1 MTAEA
6 DAAIVA
12 AMTPTVLVVA
22 LLSLGAARAG
32 PLLTADQK
40 YKLPD
45 DFLLGAGTSAIQTE
59 GAWNTDGKGENV
71 FDHYYHS
78 KNASTSESSDVAAD
92 FYGHYKED
100 IALAAKIGLNVFRF
114 SFSWSRIFPDGDT
127 SQPANSMGV
136 QHYHKVLD
144 EMRNHNIEPMVTIF
158 HFDYPQAL
166 EVKFGGWAGEEMID
180 VFVEYADFLFKEYG
194 SKIKYWLTI
203 NEPELYCDTL
213 AGGMLAPSTM
223 TTPEKQN
230 ACLKNTILAHAK
242 AHKIYEEKYKAKYK
256 GLVGVGA
263 GPRFYHGA
271 TNSEEDITA
280 AENANVNTG
289 IGLTI
294 DPLVFGDYPEAVRDS
309 RKAFTDEEKD
319 LIKGRIDF
327 VGVNMYGGQNA
338 SSSGG
343 GGSDGPPGD
352 GGSGGGD
359 DQGPPPGDGG
369 SGDGSGGNRPDSF
382 GDVGSAWVLREMPLW
397 IKKRYET
404 NGRKLPV
411 FITENGIN
419 SPGNTSAV
427 DDWDTRA
434 VYASAFLRELV
445 AGINENGTNVIGF
458 TAWSFIDTFEFHSYG
473 LCFHGFARARFSE
486 NRIGHGVT

>member
-1 MTAEA
+1 
-6 DAAIVA
+6 
-12 AMTPTVLVVA
+12 
-22 LLSLGAARAG
+22 
-32 PLLTADQK
+32 
-40 YKLPD
+40 
-45 DFLLGAGTSAIQTE
+45 
-59 GAWNTDGKGENV
+59 

-327 VGVNMYGGQNA
+327 VGVNINWGMVHVDFNSTGLERTLKNSWTFFKRVMKTRVVPLVEAGSQPFPDDDSTTTTSTTA
-338 SSSGG
+338 RTSSSV
-343 GGSDGPPGD
+343 PLA
-352 GGSGGGD
+352 
-359 DQGPPPGDGG
+359 
-369 SGDGSGGNRPDSF
+369 
-382 GDVGSAWVLREMPLW
+382 GSAVLA
-397 IKKRYET
+397 I
-404 NGRKLPV
+404 
-411 FITENGIN
+411 
-419 SPGNTSAV
+419 A
-427 DDWDTRA
+427 
-434 VYASAFLRELV
+434 AFLI
-445 AGINENGTNVIGF
+445 AI
-458 TAWSFIDTFEFHSYG
+458 FI
-473 LCFHGFARARFSE
+473 
-486 NRIGHGVT
+486 